1 MSKTFN
7 LAIPFDFLLQAI
19 AKLSPTDKQRLRQLL
34 DAHPPLHPESTF
46 SSPPASPWE

>member
-19 AKLSPTDKQRLRQLL
+19 AKLSPADKLCLITHLHRHLARSADKDL
-34 DAHPPLHPESTF
+34 DELET
-46 SSPPASPWE
+46 

>member
-19 AKLSPTDKQRLRQLL
+19 AKLSPPTKQRLRHCL
-34 DAHPPLHPESTF
+34 DADNER
-46 SSPPASPWE
+46 